1 MLSRMARGWESKN
14 VEAQQDERDRT
25 ETERA
30 EVTPQEAARLAR
42 RRTLE
47 LTRARALADLGAAR
61 SAQHRE
67 MLEAAVRALD
77 EQLRGA
83 LDDRKY

>member
-1 MLSRMARGWESKN
+1 MARGFESKN
-14 VEAQQDERDRT
+14 VESQQDERARGK
-25 ETERA
+25 
-30 EVTPQEAARLAR
+30 EVGPELSAAEAARVAR

-61 SAQHRE
+61 SPQHRE

-77 EQLRGA
+77 EQLRGI
-83 LDDRKY
+83 

>member
-1 MLSRMARGWESKN
+1 VARGWESKN

-25 ETERA
+25 ETPRA
-30 EVTPQEAARLAR
+30 ELTPEEAARLGR

-47 LTRARALADLGAAR
+47 LTRARALADLATAR
-61 SAQHRE
+61 TPQHRE

-77 EQLRGA
+77 EQLRAA
-83 LDDRKY
+83 LDDRQY

>member
-1 MLSRMARGWESKN
+1 MARGWESKN

-25 ETERA
+25 EPERA
-30 EVTPQEAARLAR
+30 EVTPEEAARLAR

-61 SAQHRE
+61 SPQHRE